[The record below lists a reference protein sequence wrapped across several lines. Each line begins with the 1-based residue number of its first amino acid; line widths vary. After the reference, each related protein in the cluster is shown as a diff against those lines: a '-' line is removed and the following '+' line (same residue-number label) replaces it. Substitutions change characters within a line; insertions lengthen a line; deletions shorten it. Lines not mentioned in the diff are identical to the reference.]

1 MPERLETGLERLVG
15 LMVLSLPVLISF
27 MERRR
32 IKHSYEKKDCEKK
45 VFRNNGAGG
54 LYFVGREVSR
64 DAKESFKRKIPVER
78 FLCSRR
84 TRHLFQSSKPTSR
97 TLILQISNNPTKQQL
112 LSKARKEFKDSTI
125 FIHL

>member
-15 LMVLSLPVLISF
+15 LMVLSLPVLIIF

-32 IKHSYEKKDCEKK
+32 IKHSYKKKDCEKK
-45 VFRNNGAGG
+45 VFRNNGA
-54 LYFVGREVSR
+54 VGREVSR

-97 TLILQISNNPTKQQL
+97 TPIL
-112 LSKARKEFKDSTI
+112 
-125 FIHL
+125 

>member
-32 IKHSYEKKDCEKK
+32 IKHSYKKKDCEKK

-97 TLILQISNNPTKQQL
+97 TLNTLDFQ
-112 LSKARKEFKDSTI
+112 
-125 FIHL
+125 

>member
-15 LMVLSLPVLISF
+15 LMVLSLPVLIIF

-32 IKHSYEKKDCEKK
+32 IKHSYKKKDCEKK

-97 TLILQISNNPTKQQL
+97 TLIL
-112 LSKARKEFKDSTI
+112 
-125 FIHL
+125 